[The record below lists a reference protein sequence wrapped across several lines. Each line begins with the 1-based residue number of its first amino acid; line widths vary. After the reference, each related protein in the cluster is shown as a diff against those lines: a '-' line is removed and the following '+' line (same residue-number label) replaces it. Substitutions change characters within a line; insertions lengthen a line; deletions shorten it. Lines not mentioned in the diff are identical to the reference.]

1 MEFNFDEIVNRK
13 NTNAFKWDALPPGDV
28 MPMWVADMDF
38 KTAPAITQALSNRVE
53 HGVFGYT
60 QTPPQF
66 YNAIINWWQKRH
78 GFLIEHSWIVP
89 VMGVIPALSAIVRAL
104 TQKGDK
110 VIIQPP
116 VYNHFYI
123 TLANSGCEIVE
134 NNLLY
139 NNGAYSLD
147 LNDLENKA
155 SDPYVK
161 LLILSNPHNPAG
173 RVWTR
178 AELLQV
184 ADICLR
190 HNVIVISD
198 EIHSDLVFNG
208 HKHIPFASLGQE
220 HGQNAITLAS
230 STKTFNLAGIQVGYL
245 FTQNSTFRK
254 AVNNILV
261 MQEMEMLSPFAIEA
275 LIAAYTHGEEW
286 LEALKTYLYDNYLYL
301 KEFIAQNIPGVTVVP
316 LQGTYLVWLDCSALQ
331 KTSVNLTE
339 DLLQNNNL
347 KVNAGTMYGAA
358 GEGFIRINIACPK
371 TQLNEG
377 LNRLKAGLQSG
388 SAH

>member
-28 MPMWVADMDF
+28 LPMWVADMDF
-38 KTAPAITQALSNRVE
+38 KTASAIIQALSDRVA

-66 YNAIINWWQKRH
+66 YNAITNWWQKRH
-78 GFLIEHSWIVP
+78 GFTIQQDWIVP

-123 TLANSGCEIVE
+123 TLANCGCEIVE

-139 NNGAYSLD
+139 NHGDYSLD
-147 LNDLENKA
+147 LNDLENQA
-155 SDPYVK
+155 FNPDVK

-178 AELLQV
+178 EELQQV
-184 ADICLR
+184 AAICLK

-198 EIHSDLVFNG
+198 EIHSDLVLDTNT
-208 HKHIPFASLGQE
+208 HIPFASLGEE
-220 HGQNAITLAS
+220 HSQNSITLAS
-230 STKTFNLAGIQVGYL
+230 PTKTFNLAGLQVGYL
-245 FTQNSTFRK
+245 FTQNSAFIK
-254 AVNNILV
+254 AVNTILV
-261 MQEMEMLSPFAIEA
+261 MQEIEMLSPFAVEA
-275 LIAAYTHGEEW
+275 LIAAYTQGEEW

-301 KEFIAQNIPGVTVVP
+301 KEFVAQNIPAVTVAP
-316 LQGTYLVWLDCSALQ
+316 LQGTYLVWVDCSALQ
-331 KTSVNLTE
+331 KTSVSLAE

-358 GEGFIRINIACPK
+358 GEGFIRINIACPRA
-371 TQLNEG
+371 QLKKG
-377 LNRLKAGLQSG
+377 LMRLKAGLTLQ
-388 SAH
+388 